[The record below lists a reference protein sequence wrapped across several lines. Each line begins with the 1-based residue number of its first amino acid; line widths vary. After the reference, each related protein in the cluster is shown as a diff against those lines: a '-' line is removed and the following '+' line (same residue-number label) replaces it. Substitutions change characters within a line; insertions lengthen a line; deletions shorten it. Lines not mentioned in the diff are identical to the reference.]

1 MSDQDGRIVFSSV
14 LTSTFVP
21 FSFTGFFGV
30 SQILILVNM
39 PPKSASSLKKTNQE
53 LKAQINVLS
62 GEIENLK
69 SQLGVNADDESTVAA
84 AATTTA
90 AQQNVEDHRPSTN
103 EHSDFQSV
111 QTRAEAELKRL
122 SARLAQVSAKVDE
135 VGKAIDA
142 IEEYSNQYNVK
153 IVGVN
158 CVLICLSKWAWISP
172 FRI

>member
-1 MSDQDGRIVFSSV
+1 
-14 LTSTFVP
+14 
-21 FSFTGFFGV
+21 
-30 SQILILVNM
+30 M

-69 SQLGVNADDESTVAA
+69 SQLGVNADDESTAS
-84 AATTTA
+84 
-90 AQQNVEDHRPSTN
+90 QQNVEDHRPSTN

-135 VGKAIDA
+135 VGKAIDT
-142 IEEYSNQYNVK
+142 IEEYSYQYNVK
-153 IVGVN
+153 IVGVPES
-158 CVLICLSKWAWISP
+158 LSLYVWVAFIVYSTPISFP
-172 FRI
+172 YP